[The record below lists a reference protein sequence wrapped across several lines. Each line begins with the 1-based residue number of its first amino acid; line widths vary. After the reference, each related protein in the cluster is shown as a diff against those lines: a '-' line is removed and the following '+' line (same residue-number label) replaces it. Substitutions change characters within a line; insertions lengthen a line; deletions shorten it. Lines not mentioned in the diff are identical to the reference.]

1 MCGGSHEKA
10 RFVADVAGQFI
21 LIPHG
26 IKKPGPIVNG
36 ESHMKTTRRN
46 FVFSMLSGAAIIGGA
61 SLSDEAIAAQ
71 SSRGKALVLYY
82 SWSGNTKIIATQ
94 ISQKVGG
101 DMVEL
106 DLVKPYSRNYNT
118 CTDEAKRDQEQNA
131 RPELKTTLPNL
142 AQYDVIYLGYPI
154 WWGSI
159 PMHFY
164 TLLEQNDFSG
174 KTIAPFCS
182 HGGGGIGRSVSDIKR
197 LSPNAT
203 VTEGLSVPRAGG
215 SSLSSDIDGWL
226 SKIGL
231 RG

>member
-1 MCGGSHEKA
+1 M
-10 RFVADVAGQFI
+10 
-21 LIPHG
+21 
-26 IKKPGPIVNG
+26 N
-36 ESHMKTTRRN
+36 TTRRN
-46 FVFSMLSGAAIIGGA
+46 FVFSMLSGATIMGGA
-61 SLSDEAIAAQ
+61 SLASVKLTSEAIAAQ
-71 SSRGKALVLYY
+71 PSRGKALVLYY
-82 SWSGNTKIIATQ
+82 SWSGNTKVIATR

-101 DMVEL
+101 DLVEL

-118 CTDEAKRDQEQNA
+118 CIDEAKRDQEQNA

-142 AQYDVIYLGYPI
+142 AQYEVIYLGYPN

-174 KTIAPFCS
+174 KIIAPFCS
-182 HGGGGIGRSVSDIKR
+182 HGGGGLGRSVSDIKK

-203 VTEGLSVPRAGG
+203 VTAGLSVSSAGG

-226 SKIGL
+226 GKIGL
-231 RG
+231 GG